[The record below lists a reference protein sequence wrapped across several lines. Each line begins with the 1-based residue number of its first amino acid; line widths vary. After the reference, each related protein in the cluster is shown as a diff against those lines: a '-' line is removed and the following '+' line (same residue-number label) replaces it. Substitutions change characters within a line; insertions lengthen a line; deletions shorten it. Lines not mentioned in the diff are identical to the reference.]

1 MATRT
6 KWQRAIVW
14 LFRHA
19 IAYTLLT
26 HCLHNLLLKKATPTP
41 NPHTMTNSI
50 ELRGISKTYRNG
62 KQSIEALKP
71 LDLSIEQGE
80 IFGLL
85 GPNGAGKTTL
95 IKLMLGII
103 APTSGECTILGE
115 NIGSLDAKRLIGY
128 LPENH
133 RFPLYLNGQQML
145 EFYGNLGG
153 LSGKSL
159 QMRIDEVLEFVNM
172 TEWRKLKIQRYS
184 KGMMQRIG
192 LAQSLLNYPKLLL
205 LDEPTDGIDPV
216 GRKEIRDILA
226 TVRAEGT
233 TIFVNSHLLSEVEL
247 ITDRVA
253 IMKKGVVVQQG
264 RTREMTET
272 QHVFV
277 MTLSTGAVPP
287 VGLQGMISFDIATN
301 NLELRAETPADINA
315 AIDSLRAAGCLIMG
329 ITPKKSTLEEIFIAL
344 MSENEGND
352 D

>member
-1 MATRT
+1 M
-6 KWQRAIVW
+6 
-14 LFRHA
+14 
-19 IAYTLLT
+19 T
-26 HCLHNLLLKKATPTP
+26 HC
-41 NPHTMTNSI
+41 I

-62 KQSIEALKP
+62 KQLIEALKP
-71 LDLSIEQGE
+71 IDLTIDQGE

-103 APTSGECTILGE
+103 SPTSGECTILGE
-115 NIGSLDAKRLIGY
+115 KLGSLSAKNLIGY

-153 LSGKSL
+153 MSGKSL

-172 TEWRKLKIQRYS
+172 TEWRKLRSQRYS

-192 LAQSLLNYPKLLL
+192 LAQALLNHPRLLL

-216 GRKEIRDILA
+216 GRKEIRGILEI
-226 TVRAEGT
+226 VKSEGT

-253 IMKKGVVVQQG
+253 IMKKGVVVKAGNTLELTQTQG
-264 RTREMTET
+264 V
-272 QHVFV
+272 HVI
-277 MTLSTGAVPP
+277 TLSGGTPP
-287 VGLQGMISFDIATN
+287 SGMAGLEEYNPQTHE
-301 NLELRAETPADINA
+301 LEVRAESANALNA
-315 AIDSLRAAGCLIMG
+315 AIDALRGAGCSIETIL
-329 ITPKKSTLEEIFIAL
+329 PKKSSLEEIFIAL
-344 MSENEGND
+344 MSESQELLAPER
-352 D
+352 

>member
-1 MATRT
+1 M
-6 KWQRAIVW
+6 
-14 LFRHA
+14 
-19 IAYTLLT
+19 T
-26 HCLHNLLLKKATPTP
+26 HC
-41 NPHTMTNSI
+41 I

-62 KQSIEALKP
+62 KQLIEALKP
-71 LDLSIEQGE
+71 IDLTIDQGE

-115 NIGSLDAKRLIGY
+115 KLGSLSAKNLIGY

-153 LSGKSL
+153 MSGKSL
-159 QMRIDEVLEFVNM
+159 QIRIDEVLEFVNM
-172 TEWRKLKIQRYS
+172 TEWRKLRIQRYS

-192 LAQSLLNYPKLLL
+192 LAQALLNRPRLLL

-216 GRKEIRDILA
+216 GRKEIRGILEI
-226 TVRAEGT
+226 VKNEGT

-253 IMKKGVVVQQG
+253 IMKKGVVVKAGNTLELTQTQG
-264 RTREMTET
+264 VHVITLSSGTPPNTIAGLEAYNTQTRELE
-272 QHVFV
+272 VRADNAI
-277 MTLSTGAVPP
+277 TL
-287 VGLQGMISFDIATN
+287 
-301 NLELRAETPADINA
+301 NA
-315 AIDSLRAAGCLIMG
+315 AIDGLRGAGCSIET
-329 ITPKKSTLEEIFIAL
+329 IIPKKSSLEEIFIAL
-344 MSENEGND
+344 MSESQELLAPER
-352 D
+352 

>member
-1 MATRT
+1 M
-6 KWQRAIVW
+6 
-14 LFRHA
+14 
-19 IAYTLLT
+19 T
-26 HCLHNLLLKKATPTP
+26 HC
-41 NPHTMTNSI
+41 I

-62 KQSIEALKP
+62 KQLIEALKP
-71 LDLSIEQGE
+71 IDLTIDQGE

-103 APTSGECTILGE
+103 SPSSGECSILGE
-115 NIGSLDAKRLIGY
+115 NIGSLSAKTLIGY

-153 LSGKSL
+153 MSGKTL

-192 LAQSLLNYPKLLL
+192 LAQALLNRPRLLL

-216 GRKEIRDILA
+216 GRKEIRGILEI
-226 TVRAEGT
+226 VKNEGT

-253 IMKKGVVVQQG
+253 IMKKGVVVKAGNTLELTQTQG
-264 RTREMTET
+264 V
-272 QHVFV
+272 HVI
-277 MTLSTGAVPP
+277 TLSSGTPPPSGITGMEAYNA
-287 VGLQGMISFDIATN
+287 DTCE
-301 NLELRAETPADINA
+301 LEVRAENANVLNA
-315 AIDSLRAAGCLIMG
+315 AIDALRGAGCSIQT
-329 ITPKKSTLEEIFIAL
+329 ITPKRSTLEEIFIAL
-344 MSENEGND
+344 MSESQELLAPER
-352 D
+352 